1 MSALAQRGPVQ
12 RGLALVS
19 SLLLLLAVSILAVA
33 MFRRSGVG
41 EQIAGATRDKQRA
54 LHAAETAQQYAEWY
68 LSSGN
73 ATAPTNCGAVLV
85 VTSAGQGQICQL
97 RLTDLTQDVTQLPW
111 QSAGAD
117 VGVDY
122 APPGMLLNPAG
133 GAGMYTA
140 APRFYISYL
149 GPARGGKGAV
159 YQIDAVG
166 YGGRPDTVAIVEST
180 YRVAPPATDLGG
192 L

>member
-1 MSALAQRGPVQ
+1 MSAGAQ
-12 RGLALVS
+12 RGLALVT

-41 EQIAGATRDKQRA
+41 EQIAGTTRDKHRA

-73 ATAPTNCGAVLV
+73 ATSPISCVAVLV
-85 VTSAGQGQICQL
+85 VTSAGQGQVCQL
-97 RLTDLTQDVTQLPW
+97 KLTDLTQDVTQLPW
-111 QSAGAD
+111 QNAGTD
-117 VGVDY
+117 VGVEY
-122 APPGMLLNPAG
+122 APPGMLLNPTG
-133 GAGMYTA
+133 GTGTYSA
-140 APRFYISYL
+140 APRFYISFL

-166 YGGRPDTVAIVEST
+166 YGGRPDSVAIVEST
-180 YRVAPPATDLGG
+180 YRVAPPALDLGG